1 MNKTNKTSS
10 ALKIGIVGG
19 GIAGATAAIKLA
31 ELGIQTYLFERK
43 PSLVFGPPI
52 CHLHAGG
59 NLYRD
64 IDEQQCIDLLRQ
76 SIQSVKLFPHTINIR
91 PTIIAV
97 PKVDQGEPESLIAR
111 LVAIQQHYAELVT
124 ADKTNKVLGEPDEY
138 YKTYSKAQLVALKGQ
153 TQNGQPKILDDW
165 MIPFVNSVDLES
177 LKYPVVLVQ
186 EYGWSL
192 FRLASTTKLMLQ
204 DFANAQVF
212 LSTEVTDIQATP
224 DQWTIRYCNQT
235 TGNAEINVDY
245 LINACGY
252 ETGTL
257 DNLVKAPRNRLVEFK
272 AAYVTHWA
280 ESKDVWPEVIFHG
293 ERGTVDGMA
302 QLTPYADGIFQL
314 HGMTEDI
321 TLFKDGLV
329 ASDATRSAQPQLP
342 DYLLTKL
349 KKGWD
354 KTQTKQR
361 TELAIKHMSRFIP
374 SFSSAS
380 LAGEPLYGAQQ
391 IPGLDASLRSADVS
405 FHGTNYARVEIVKGS
420 SAIEAAMKI
429 VEHLKE
435 SNMFYFN
442 SSHCVTPSLDGNDVE
457 QDAVKLAVDRGY
469 PIGLAKVSGLK
480 NQDSS

>member
-97 PKVDQGEPESLIAR
+97 PKVDQGEPESLIVR
-111 LVAIQQHYAELVT
+111 LEAIQKHYADLITVDE
-124 ADKTNKVLGEPDEY
+124 TNKVLGEPDQY
-138 YKTYSKAQLVALKGQ
+138 YKTYSKHQLIALKGQ
-153 TQNGQPKILDDW
+153 AQKGVPKILDDW

-192 FRLASTTKLMLQ
+192 FRLASTTRLMLQ

-212 LSTEVTDIQATP
+212 LSTEVTDIQATE
-224 DQWTIRYCNQT
+224 DQWTICYNREE
-235 TGNAEINVDY
+235 TGSAEITVDY
-245 LINACGY
+245 LVNACGY

-280 ESKDVWPEVIFHG
+280 ESNDVWPEVIFHG

-329 ASDATRSAQPQLP
+329 ASDASRSAQPQLP
-342 DYLLTKL
+342 DHLLTKL
-349 KKGWD
+349 RKGWD

-374 SFSSAS
+374 SFASAS
-380 LAGEPLYGAQQ
+380 IAGEPLYGAQQ

-405 FHGTNYARVEIVKGS
+405 FHGNNYARVEIVKGS

-429 VEHLKE
+429 VEHLQE
-435 SNMFYFN
+435 SNIIEFN
-442 SSHCVTPSLDGNDVE
+442 EPQFVTPSLKEGNVE
-457 QDAVKLAVDRGY
+457 MDAVKLAQERGY
-469 PIGLAKVSGLK
+469 PVGLAKICGLK
-480 NQDSS
+480 T